1 MRLAAGAALL
11 VGIVLLVVAL
21 TGGGGEEGA
30 SPAATATADGTA
42 GTDAPH
48 GRAVFAAHG
57 CGSCHS
63 FAPANATGTVG
74 PDLTLSLDGKPKAY
88 IRESIVTPSAAA
100 EPGWGRDVMPPDYA
114 SRMSRQDLD
123 ALVDF
128 LAGG

>member
-1 MRLAAGAALL
+1 VKLAA
-11 VGIVLLVVAL
+11 VVAL
-21 TGGGGEEGA
+21 VAGVVLLGVALADGGGEEDA
-30 SPAATATADGTA
+30 PPAATATRSAEQPA
-42 GTDAPH
+42 AASP

-57 CGSCHS
+57 CGSCHT
-63 FAPANATGTVG
+63 FAPANASGTIG
-74 PDLTLSLDGKPKAY
+74 PDLTISLDGKPKEY